1 MKVKKKDNIRYRF
14 TGYVLAAL
22 KRAKRDYICR
32 EIKISNHES
41 PLENLLSELSCDL
54 TDSKPFLWEETEQ
67 IQLTPDEVRQY
78 LESQIG
84 ESGETAIATLT
95 DMEILVVFMKVFRQ
109 LTYQEI
115 GWYLGMDHKK
125 AGSVFNYAKKKM
137 RKGWKIWNG
146 V

>member
-1 MKVKKKDNIRYRF
+1 MNKKDNIRYRF

-32 EIKISNHES
+32 EIKISGHES
-41 PLENLLSELSCDL
+41 PLEELLPEPLCDI
-54 TDSKPFLWEETEQ
+54 TDSKPFLWEETEK
-67 IQLTPDEVRQY
+67 IPLTSDEVRQY

-84 ESGETAIATLT
+84 ESGETALATLT
-95 DMEILVVFMKVFRQ
+95 DMEILVVFMRVFRQ
-109 LTYQEI
+109 ITYQEI
-115 GWYLGMDHKK
+115 GRHLGMDRKK

-137 RKGWKIWNG
+137 RKGWKIRNG

>member
-41 PLENLLSELSCDL
+41 PLEKLLPEPLCDI

-67 IQLTPDEVRQY
+67 IPLIPDEVRQY
-78 LESQIG
+78 
-84 ESGETAIATLT
+84 
-95 DMEILVVFMKVFRQ
+95 MEILVVFMKVFRQ

-115 GWYLGMDHKK
+115 GRHLGMDYKK

-137 RKGWKIWNG
+137 RKGWKIRNEF
-146 V
+146 

>member
-41 PLENLLSELSCDL
+41 PLEKMLPEPLCDM
-54 TDSKPFLWEETEQ
+54 
-67 IQLTPDEVRQY
+67 
-78 LESQIG
+78 ESQIG
-84 ESGETAIATLT
+84 ESGETALDALT

-115 GWYLGMDHKK
+115 GRHLGMDYKK

-137 RKGWKIWNG
+137 RKGWKIRNEF
-146 V
+146 

>member
-41 PLENLLSELSCDL
+41 PLEKLLPEPLCDI

-67 IQLTPDEVRQY
+67 IPLIPDEVRQY
-78 LESQIG
+78 MESQIG
-84 ESGETAIATLT
+84 ESGET
-95 DMEILVVFMKVFRQ
+95 RQ

-115 GWYLGMDHKK
+115 GRHLGMDYKK

-137 RKGWKIWNG
+137 RKGWKIRNEF
-146 V
+146 